1 MLTPTRTAHRVLLP
15 ATLLLAAFAA
25 TPAVQSQ
32 QPANHAKANAAP
44 APTPGDDDSATQQQ
58 LLKLL
63 RLSPTLTT
71 VVVRDPSLLSDQPYV
86 DRNSPELAQ
95 FLKAHPEVARNP
107 SFYLFSHLYAGHGR
121 SEQALEQKIWPDL
134 APTPQQNW
142 QPQQA
147 QQEPRRP
154 DYSEMV
160 GFIAAAI
167 AFACILGT
175 LLWLIRMLLEN
186 RRWNRIFKL
195 QTEVHTR
202 LIERFGNNQ
211 ELLTYMDTEAGKRF
225 LEAAPIPIDFD
236 HGQQRLPNAIS
247 KVLMSLQI
255 GIVLTLLGAGM
266 VALRHSVP
274 DLAIPLLV
282 FGMILLMPGLGFIIT
297 AAITWSLAGRLGMM
311 PQPPSASQPDGSQR
325 Q

>member
-1 MLTPTRTAHRVLLP
+1 MLTPTRTAHRFLLP

-32 QPANHAKANAAP
+32 QPASRAKAGAAP
-44 APTPGDDDSATQQQ
+44 APSPGDDDSATQQQ

-95 FLKAHPEVARNP
+95 FLKTHPEVARNP
-107 SFYLFSHLYAGHGR
+107 SFYLFSHLNAGRGR

-134 APTPQQNW
+134 ASTPQQNW
-142 QPQQA
+142 QPPQQSG
-147 QQEPRRP
+147 RP

-225 LEAAPIPIDFD
+225 LEAAPIPVDFGN
-236 HGQQRLPNAIS
+236 GQQRLPNAVS

-255 GIVLTLLGAGM
+255 GIVLTLLGTGM
-266 VALRHSVP
+266 IWLRHSVP

-297 AAITWSLAGRLGMM
+297 AAITWSLAARLGMM
-311 PQPPSASQPDGSQR
+311 PQHPHASQPNGSQR